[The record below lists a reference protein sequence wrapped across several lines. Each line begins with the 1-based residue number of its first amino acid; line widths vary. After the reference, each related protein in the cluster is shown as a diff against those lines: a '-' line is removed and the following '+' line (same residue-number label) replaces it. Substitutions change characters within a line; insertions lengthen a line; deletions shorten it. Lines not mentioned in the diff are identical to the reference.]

1 MTILEKLKI
10 LIPDA
15 TPDVLTILLEDAE
28 QEFKAYCNRETIPE
42 NANTVLIQMVQ
53 CSYNRL
59 GAEGINSVS
68 FSNVNESYT
77 DGYPDNILQQLN
89 AFRKVKFL

>member
-1 MTILEKLKI
+1 MTILEKLQI

-15 TPDVLTILLEDAE
+15 TQNVLMILLEDTE

-42 NANTVLIQMVQ
+42 NANSVLIQMVQ

-59 GAEGINSVS
+59 GSEGLNSAS
-68 FSNVNESYT
+68 FSNVNESYMNN
-77 DGYPDNILQQLN
+77 YPDNIVQQLN

>member
-1 MTILEKLKI
+1 MTILEKLQI

-15 TPDVLTILLEDAE
+15 TQDVLTILLGDAE

-53 CSYNRL
+53 CSYNKL
-59 GAEGINSVS
+59 GSEGLGSVS
-68 FSNVNESYT
+68 FSNVNESYI
-77 DGYPDNILQQLN
+77 DGYPDNIVQQLN